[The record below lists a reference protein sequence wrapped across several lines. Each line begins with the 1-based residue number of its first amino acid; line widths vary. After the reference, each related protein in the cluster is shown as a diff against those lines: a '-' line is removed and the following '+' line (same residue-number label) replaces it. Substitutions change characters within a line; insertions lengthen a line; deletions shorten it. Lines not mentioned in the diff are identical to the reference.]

1 MQRICQCFGVTDL
14 SGDLT
19 LNHHEI
25 PAPSPP
31 SDCGLTAARIRAM
44 DWSRTP
50 IGPIE
55 NWPESLRVA
64 VDLCLI
70 GRFPMHVWWGKEL
83 TYIYNDAHIPVL
95 GKRHPDALG
104 RPAAEVWA
112 EVWPMLVPQVEAV
125 MLRGESTWNDRAYV
139 VLERNGFREDGWF
152 TWSYSPIRDEAGRIA
167 GLMCIAVEDTAR
179 VLAERERDR
188 LEARQQQRVEET
200 RAKLA
205 AIVESSDDAVIGK
218 TLQGIITTWNSGAER
233 IFGYT
238 AAEAVGQHI
247 AILIPPE
254 RHDEE
259 ANILARLAQGERVEH
274 FETARITKHGQ
285 KIDVSLSVSPIKN
298 SAGEIVG
305 ASKIVRDITARKRT
319 EASLALHAEELAR
332 SNVELERFAYVAS
345 HDLQEPIRT
354 VQRFAQLLQRSLG
367 KDLKGDAQ
375 EFLDFMIGGVQ
386 RMQTLIN
393 DLLAYSRAGWQGAAF
408 APADC
413 NEICAKVL
421 KNLQASIESH
431 QAMVTVDPLPVV
443 IGDATQLGQMFQNLL
458 INAIKFR
465 GQRTPRIHV
474 SVEESPREW
483 IFSVADNGIGI
494 APEYF
499 ERIFVMFQRLHTI
512 EEYAGTGIGL
522 TICKKI
528 AERHEG
534 RIWVRSIVGEGS
546 TFHFS
551 VLKRDRGT

>member
-1 MQRICQCFGVTDL
+1 
-14 SGDLT
+14 
-19 LNHHEI
+19 
-25 PAPSPP
+25 
-31 SDCGLTAARIRAM
+31 M

-64 VDLCLI
+64 VDLCLT